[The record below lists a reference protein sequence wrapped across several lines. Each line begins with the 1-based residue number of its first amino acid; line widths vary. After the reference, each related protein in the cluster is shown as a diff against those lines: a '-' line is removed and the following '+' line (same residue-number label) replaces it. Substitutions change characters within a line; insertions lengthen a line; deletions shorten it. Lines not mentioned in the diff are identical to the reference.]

1 MAHPH
6 PDLAVDTRSETSHPY
21 WHEIRTIGAHPHRR
35 SCHSAVAWNSQM
47 IICGGQDLREGM
59 VPGVWTFSQVADR
72 PELDTWQEEEGNE
85 AAPPPLCRHSAVV
98 DGNQMIIFGG
108 TDNSSESANTFIQDL
123 NTRAWTVKLPE
134 EPGLPPP
141 IDSHSAVVNNHCMVI
156 FAGFV
161 GGSRSNHIFVLDLGT
176 MKWSSP
182 PVSGALPSPRSG
194 HSAVSYQGN
203 MIVFAGCGDDGIKFN
218 DLWRLSLTSYVWE
231 RVELVGNV
239 PQGRSG
245 HSAIVYRHW
254 MIIFGGVKD
263 LTKETNEM
271 YGFNLDTLQ
280 WHLLQEERTIED
292 PVSAVQLEEYKKGKF
307 AHSKSS
313 HSPSPSPSTAGHKPH
328 HESPNI
334 LGKKH
339 DSPIS
344 PEGES
349 SSGKKRKAHL
359 YDGPASPVLGRI
371 VGRAPY
377 PRDGHSAV
385 LIGDKMF
392 IFGGDRYQM
401 PFNDLYVFALND
413 HSVRPK

>member
-1 MAHPH
+1 MAQPR
-6 PDLAVDTRSETSHPY
+6 PELAVDTHSETSHPY
-21 WHEIRTIGAHPHRR
+21 WHEIRTLGAHPHRR
-35 SCHSAVAWNSQM
+35 SCHSAVAYANQM
-47 IICGGQDLREGM
+47 VICGGQDLREGM
-59 VPGVWTFSQVADR
+59 VPGVWVFSQVPDR
-72 PELDTWQEEEGNE
+72 PELDTWQEEEGSE

-98 DGNQMIIFGG
+98 EGNRMIVFGG
-108 TDNSSESANTFIQDL
+108 TDNSTESANTYVQDL
-123 NTRAWTVKLPE
+123 NSRTWTIKSPD

-141 IDSHSAVVNNHCMVI
+141 IDSHSAVVNDHCMVV

-161 GGSRSNHIFVLDLGT
+161 GGSRSNHTFLLDLET

-182 PVSGALPSPRSG
+182 AVSGDLPTPRSG

-203 MIVFAGCGDDGIKFN
+203 MIVFGGCGDGGVKFN
-218 DLWRLSLTSYVWE
+218 DLWRLSLSAFTWE
-231 RVELVGNV
+231 RVELAGTV
-239 PQGRSG
+239 PQGRAG
-245 HSAIVYRHW
+245 HSAVVYRHW
-254 MIIFGGVKD
+254 MILFGGVKD

-271 YGFNLDTLQ
+271 YGFDLDGLQ

-292 PVSAVQLEEYKKGKF
+292 PVSAVQLEEYKKGKL
-307 AHSKSS
+307 AHSRSS
-313 HSPSPSPSTAGHKPH
+313 HSPASSPLTTGHRSPPIS
-328 HESPNI
+328 
-334 LGKKH
+334 GKKH

-344 PEGES
+344 PEELA
-349 SSGKKRKAHL
+349 SGKKKKGHL
-359 YDGPASPVLGRI
+359 YDGPTSPVLGRI